1 MDLAPTF
8 DYYVCIY
15 CRTDTVW
22 FVTCCIDMM
31 FKSLTSHQPIHSST
45 EKDKLGEHG
54 QHALA

>member
-1 MDLAPTF
+1 MNLAPTF

-15 CRTDTVW
+15 CTTDTVW

-45 EKDKLGEHG
+45 EKDKLGE
-54 QHALA
+54 